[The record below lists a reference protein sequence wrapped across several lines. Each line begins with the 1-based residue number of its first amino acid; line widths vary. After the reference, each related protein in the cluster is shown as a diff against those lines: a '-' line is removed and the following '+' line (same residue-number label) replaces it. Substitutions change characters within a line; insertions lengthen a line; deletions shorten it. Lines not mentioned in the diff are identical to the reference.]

1 MSTPTASARR
11 QQVIEDPQGEALAR
25 HIITFDP
32 DEPDDHLF
40 SESAFQSRA
49 ALSPIPWPQG
59 LAPQLLAKPEP
70 PSPELALPRADVLVV
85 TWTVAEAKALADVLT
100 PGHGSDAWQPYR
112 HRFDSYYKPLLRRG
126 APALQSDCLGVYSQ
140 CRIGKSS
147 VLCMKSDLH
156 LSQDGPHLP
165 VRALWKQII
174 TETQAKLVITT
185 GTAGGVGSQI
195 VLGDVVVSKSVQFD
209 CKRTFEKAAFAHAS
223 YTDSNPYGGGSTHFA
238 LARELL
244 IPANANRLP
253 AGNRAPTILPA
264 SSSAPETVLTTDF
277 FAFDDTTD
285 SYGLRAYN
293 PNAHAV
299 EMGDAVL
306 GLACSEDIANP
317 PAWVIVRNASDPQ
330 IDGSHSLTEQAAEAA
345 HIYEKYGYWTT
356 VGSAIAC
363 WAVIAG

>member
-1 MSTPTASARR
+1 MSTLTTSARR
-11 QQVIEDPQGEALAR
+11 ERLVEDPQGEALAR

-32 DEPDDHLF
+32 DEPEDRLF
-40 SESAFQSRA
+40 AASAFQSRA
-49 ALSPIPWPQG
+49 PLSPIPWPAG
-59 LAPQLLAKPEP
+59 LAPQLVTPATP
-70 PSPELALPRADVLVV
+70 PSPEDALPQADVLVV

-100 PGHGSDAWQPYR
+100 PGRGSEAWQPYT

-126 APALQSDCLGVYSQ
+126 APAWQSKRLGLYQQ
-140 CRIGKSS
+140 CRIGESN
-147 VLCMKSDLH
+147 VLCMKSELH

-174 TETQAKLVITT
+174 AESQAKLVITT
-185 GTAGGVGSQI
+185 GTAGGIGSQI
-195 VLGDVVVSKSVQFD
+195 VLGDVIVTKSVQFD
-209 CKRTFEKAAFAHAS
+209 CHKTFAKAPYAKAT
-223 YTDSNPYGGGSTHFA
+223 YTDTNARGANSSHFA
-238 LARELL
+238 LATKSLMA
-244 IPANANRLP
+244 ANANRLP
-253 AGNRAPTILPA
+253 AGTRPPQIAPA
-264 SSSAPETVLTTDF
+264 SGAMPEAVLTTDF

-293 PNAHAV
+293 PQARAV

-306 GLACSEDIANP
+306 GLACAEDIQEP

-330 IDGSHSLTEQAAEAA
+330 IGGSQNLREQATEAA

-356 VGSAIAC
+356 LGSAIAC